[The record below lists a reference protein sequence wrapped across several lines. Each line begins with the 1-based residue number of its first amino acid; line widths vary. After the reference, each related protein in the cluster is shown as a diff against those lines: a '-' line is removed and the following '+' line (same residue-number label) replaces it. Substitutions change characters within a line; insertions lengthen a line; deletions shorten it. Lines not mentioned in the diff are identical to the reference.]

1 MNTNRSG
8 RRELRGL
15 IIWKS
20 FDRQLTDQEVQEE
33 IRNLENEGFQF
44 SKVLSSETVIVCTSS
59 DGQSFSKSHLRQTNV
74 HWKRLV
80 ETNIQL
86 TVIASRLNH
95 RKLEEW
101 EK

>member
-1 MNTNRSG
+1 LNTARSG
-8 RRELRGL
+8 RRELCGL
-15 IIWKS
+15 IVWKK
-20 FDRQLTDQEVQEE
+20 FEKQLTDSEVREE
-33 IRNLENEGFQF
+33 IRNLENEGFEVR
-44 SKVLSSETVIVCTSS
+44 KILNSETIIIGTSS